1 MHHDFSLFLPCS
13 MLHSCVLSA
22 VLFCISL
29 KKRPY
34 FGTRL
39 VLGIFLGGIL
49 SVSLPGLRVFLT
61 KLLRLENIPHNLVLY
76 AMHTLNDVLPVLLMS
91 FGLIYFCC
99 EILPSKAFY
108 AATLAHLT
116 QAIAFSLFLVI
127 FPQYSHPPHDAQSWQ
142 IVGTEY
148 GVAVLV
154 YAAVY
159 VAVAKK
165 MAQDGTYPF
174 HCVYH
179 AMLLSVVILVDRYFN
194 IVSVRLLELQHSLVF
209 SFLVIHDLILSVVL
223 LLTQV
228 LHRNVTKFSAD
239 LEIQSRVQALQQKE
253 YRIFQDNMAAL
264 NHKFHDLRHLIRG
277 LRFCTDA
284 DRSAMA
290 LQELEEN
297 IAVHDCAMN
306 TGNEALDVLL
316 SAAWLRCEHRDIR
329 WTCMADGSAV
339 DFLPPTDL
347 YVMLENALEN
357 AMEAAVLATD
367 PEERFLSVTIRRVHR
382 FGCVRI
388 ENFCPADTKF
398 SDGLPVTTKNDS
410 ALHGYGTRSI
420 RGICEKYRGECRMY
434 IREKTFI
441 TELLLP
447 IPTGRNSPH
456 A

>member
-22 VLFCISL
+22 VLFCIPL
-29 KKRPY
+29 KKRPR
-34 FGTRL
+34 FAFRL
-39 VLGIFLGGIL
+39 TLCLVIGIL
-49 SVSLPGLRVFLT
+49 LSGMLPGIRVFLM
-61 KLLRLENIPHNLVLY
+61 KLLFLDRIQYNLVAYLGF
-76 AMHTLNDVLPVLLMS
+76 ALTDVLPVLLLS
-91 FGLIYFCC
+91 FGLIFLCC
-99 EILPSKAFY
+99 DIQLSKALY
-108 AATLAHLT
+108 AAALANLT
-116 QAIAFSLFLVI
+116 QSIASSLLVLL
-127 FPQYSHPPHDAQSWQ
+127 FPAYAHPPHEASQYQ
-142 IVGTEY
+142 TVLLEFL
-148 GVAVLV
+148 VATSV
-154 YAAVY
+154 YAVVY
-159 VAVAKK
+159 VAFARRLP
-165 MAQDGTYPF
+165 QDGTYRFNCIYPL
-174 HCVYH
+174 V
-179 AMLLSVVILVDRYFN
+179 LLIAIILTERYFG
-194 IVSVRLLELQHSLVF
+194 IVSVQMLKIQQSPAFVFLL
-209 SFLVIHDLILSVVL
+209 IHDLVL
-223 LLTQV
+223 NVIFLLAQN
-228 LHRNVTKFSAD
+228 LRSNASKFSAD

-277 LRFCTDA
+277 LRFCADTDH
-284 DRSAMA
+284 SVMA

-447 IPTGRNSPH
+447 IPTGTNSPH